1 MRNLVDLAGPDAA
14 GYFRGEDNTVPDI
27 VLGAGGG
34 EYGTLWSD
42 PESVHSD
49 IMMYSMDEFW
59 VYLDANNDSGSE
71 FRVYNGAG
79 AVVHRITE
87 AGTKSAVLQTENYGQ
102 RAVYSIESP
111 EVWLEDFGGGSL
123 VEGEAAVRLE
133 PIFAETV
140 NRNLDYHVFLTP
152 VCREPVEKRLSCE
165 KAGIRVS
172 RNRRVLLCPAGHQ
185 RSRILD
191 TE

>member
-1 MRNLVDLAGPDAA
+1 
-14 GYFRGEDNTVPDI
+14 
-27 VLGAGGG
+27 
-34 EYGTLWSD
+34 
-42 PESVHSD
+42 
-49 IMMYSMDEFW
+49 MMYSMDEFW